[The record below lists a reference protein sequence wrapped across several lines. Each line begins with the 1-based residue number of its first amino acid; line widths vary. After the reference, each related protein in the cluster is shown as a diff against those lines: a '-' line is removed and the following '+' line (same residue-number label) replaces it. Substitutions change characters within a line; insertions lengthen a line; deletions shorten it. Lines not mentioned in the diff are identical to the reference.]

1 MAYDYAP
8 LAATAQRLLALFGA
22 TVTLKKTTPGAYDPV
37 TGETGSPTTATQTAS
52 AVLLDYS
59 LQESGAKFAD
69 GSQVRVGDKKCL
81 IEAKGLAWAPDELT
95 TLTDTAG
102 VIWQIEK
109 IRTLAPAGTPALLYT
124 ANATR

>member
-1 MAYDYAP
+1 MAFNYSP
-8 LAATAQRLLALFGA
+8 IAATALAILADKGQS
-22 TVTLKKTTPGAYDPV
+22 VTLSKVTPGTYDPV
-37 TGETGSPTTATQTAS
+37 TGETTGAATATQAAA

-81 IEAKGLAWAPDELT
+81 IAADGLAWAPDEAT
-95 TLTDTAG
+95 TLTDAAG
-102 VIWQIEK
+102 VVWQIEK
-109 IRTLAPAGTPALLYT
+109 LRTLAPSGLAILYT

>member
-1 MAYDYAP
+1 MAFDYTP
-8 LAATAQRLLALFGA
+8 IAATASSLLAQFGQA
-22 TVTLKKTTPGAYDPV
+22 VTLSRTIPGTYDPV
-37 TGETGSPTTATQTAS
+37 TGEETGATTATQA
-52 AVLLDYS
+52 ARAALLEYT

-81 IEAKGLAWAPDELT
+81 IEAGLDWPPDETT
-95 TLTDTAG
+95 TLTDAAG

-109 IRTLAPAGTPALLYT
+109 LRTLAPSGVPVMYT

>member
-8 LAATAQRLLALFGA
+8 LAATAQRLLALFGQS
-22 TVTLKKTTPGAYDPV
+22 VTLSKTTPGAYDPV
-37 TGETGSPTTATQTAS
+37 TGETTGATTATQTAFS
-52 AVLLDYS
+52 VLLDYS

-95 TLTDTAG
+95 TLTAGG

-109 IRTLAPAGTPALLYT
+109 LRTLAPAGTPALLYT